1 MKKLSLLFFMVCFG
15 ISLSA
20 QRTITG
26 TVTDNAGEA
35 LIGVNITAAGTTAGT
50 ISDIDGTYSLSVPEG
65 SNTLVFSY
73 TGYTTKEMTIGSS
86 SVVDLVLSEGVE
98 LGEIVVTGLGI
109 KREKKALGYGVSTLG
124 EDAITAR
131 QETDVARIL
140 RGKATG
146 VDITQTSGMAGTGT
160 NVIIRGYSSITGT
173 NQPLFVV
180 DGVPFN
186 TDTNATNN
194 GQGGNATASS
204 RFLDLDPN
212 NIAEISILK
221 GLSATVLYGEAGRNG
236 VVLVTTKN
244 GDSGGDSEKGFEV
257 SVTQSLSQ
265 TEVANIPD
273 YQDTYGNG
281 FGGNFGW
288 FFSNWGPAF
297 DVRGTNGIS
306 NEGTID
312 HPYDQPQYNEIFPEF
327 VDARYEYRPYES
339 VENFYDKGLTSNTSI
354 NIEKNLGAGN
364 SVSATYSYLTDNG
377 FTPKLDDV
385 VNSHD
390 GAGGSSNFLNKHNF
404 GLGAK
409 AALANGLNLRATF
422 NYTDSERRTPPTGSG
437 FGGDG
442 NGLFS
447 ALVFTPRSI
456 DLNNLPY
463 QSPVDGSNVYY
474 RRGSPIQNPFWT
486 LNNVNDTEVVKRF
499 FSTLELT
506 YNILED
512 SPLNLTAMYRVG
524 LDQYTQNSRREYN
537 RGGPRDFF
545 NGGGQLSTFERIN
558 QITDQV
564 FNIMYDFSVNDDIS
578 IDGLVGTNLKSE
590 KAKRFFGNSFNQF
603 VYGLFTHNNFI
614 EHDNFSFN
622 VDENTLGVY
631 GTATLGYKNF
641 FYLNLQGRNDW
652 TSTLEAGNNTI
663 FYPSASVS
671 FIPTEAI
678 EGLKNN
684 STINY
689 LKLRVGY
696 GTSAGYP
703 NPYQTRNTLS
713 TNTNEFV
720 SAGGAT
726 LNTNSVSNRLGNQD
740 LKPELHT
747 ELEGGIEARF
757 LNNRIGIDLSVY
769 NKKSTD
775 LIIDLDLDPATGFT
789 NTTVNA
795 AEITND
801 GIELGV
807 NLVPVRSGKFQW
819 DLNLN
824 YTKNKSIVDRISDGV
839 DQVLISNTTDL
850 GVASGA
856 VLGGGLGNYAIP
868 GEQYGVIQGT
878 SFVRGQNG
886 GLLVNSVG
894 GYIESAD
901 IGIIG
906 NPNPNYTANWINNIS
921 FGGLSFGFQ
930 WSYQDGGDIYSQ
942 TIAALLAR
950 GNTVDTDVN
959 RFIPIIL
966 PGELD
971 DGTPNNIQTYMGNTF
986 FDGYFGANEGA
997 VYDGTTIRLREVSL
1011 AYTLPNNIVEST
1023 PFGRIGIT
1031 FAGEN
1036 LWFNSV
1042 NTPPGV
1048 NFDPEVLS
1056 LGVGNAR
1063 GFDLR
1068 TGPTARKYG
1077 VTLNATF

>member
-1 MKKLSLLFFMVCFG
+1 MKKLSLLLFMACFAFG
-15 ISLSA
+15 LSA
-20 QRTITG
+20 QRTISG
-26 TVTDNAGEA
+26 TVIDNAGEA
-35 LIGVNITAAGTTAGT
+35 LIGVNITAAGTSVGT
-50 ISDIDGTYSLSVPEG
+50 ISDIDGSYTLSVPEG
-65 SNTLVFSY
+65 STSLIYSY
-73 TGYTTKEMTIGSS
+73 TGYTSQEVPLGAS
-86 SVVDLVLSEGVE
+86 SVLDITLSEGLE
-98 LGEIVVTGLGI
+98 LEEIVVTGLGI

-124 EDAITAR
+124 EDAISAR

-244 GDSGGDSEKGFEV
+244 GNVGAETDKGFEV
-257 SVTQSLSQ
+257 TVTQSISQ

-273 YQDTYGNG
+273 YQNTYGNG

-297 DVRGTNGIS
+297 DVRGSNGIS
-306 NEGTID
+306 AEGTIA
-312 HPYDQPQYNEIFPEF
+312 HPYDQPQYNEVFPEF
-327 VDARYEYRPYES
+327 IGANYEYKPYQT
-339 VENFYDKGLTSNTSI
+339 VENFFSKGLTSNTSFA
-354 NIEKNLGAGN
+354 IENSFGN
-364 SVSATYSYLTDNG
+364 GNAVSATYSYLTDEG
-377 FTPKLDDV
+377 FTPRLDKV
-385 VNSHD
+385 ANSFD
-390 GAGGSSNFLNKHNF
+390 GLGGSSNYLNKHNF
-404 GLGAK
+404 GLGATTK
-409 AALANGLNLRATF
+409 LNMGLNIRATF

-442 NGLFS
+442 NGLFA

-456 DLNNLPY
+456 DLNNIPY
-463 QSPVDGSNVYY
+463 QNPLNGSNVYY
-474 RRGSPIQNPFWT
+474 RRGSPIQNPYWT
-486 LNNVNDTEVVKRF
+486 LNNVNDTEVVRRF
-499 FSTLELT
+499 FSTMELS
-506 YNILED
+506 YDLLPD
-512 SPLNLTAMYRVG
+512 SDFGLRAMYRVG
-524 LDQYTQNSRREYN
+524 VDQYTQNSRREYN
-537 RGGPRDFF
+537 RGGPRQPD
-545 NGGGQLSTFERIN
+545 GQLSTFERLN

-564 FNIMYDFSVNDDIS
+564 LNVMYDYS
-578 IDGLVGTNLKSE
+578 INEDLSLDGLVGVNLKTE
-590 KAKRFFGNSFNQF
+590 KAKFFYGNSFNQF
-603 VYGLFTHNNFI
+603 VYGLFTHQNFVEHNNFSNI
-614 EHDNFSFN
+614 R
-622 VDENTLGVY
+622 DENTLGAY
-631 GTATLGYKNF
+631 ATATLGYKNF

-678 EGLKNN
+678 EGLRNN
-684 STINY
+684 SAINY
-689 LKLRVGY
+689 LKLRLGY

-703 NPYQTRNTLS
+703 NPYQTRNTLNTA
-713 TNTNEFV
+713 TNQFV

-726 LNTNSVSNRLGNQD
+726 LNTNSVSNVLGNPD
-740 LKPELHT
+740 LLPEIHK
-747 ELEGGIEARF
+747 ELEGGVEARF
-757 LNNRIGIDLSVY
+757 LNNRVGIDLSVY
-769 NKKSTD
+769 NKVSSD
-775 LIIDLDLDPATGFT
+775 LIINLDLDPATGFT

-795 AEITND
+795 AQITND
-801 GIELGV
+801 GIELGL
-807 NLVPVRSGKFQW
+807 NLVPIRSNNFQW
-819 DLNLN
+819 DVNLN
-824 YTKNKSIVDRISDGV
+824 YTKNRSIVDKISEGV
-839 DQVLISNTTDL
+839 DQILIGNTTAL
-850 GVASGA
+850 GVQSGSI
-856 VLGGGLGNYAIP
+856 LGNGLGNYAIP
-868 GEQYGVIQGT
+868 GEQYGVIQGS

-894 GYIESAD
+894 GYIESPD

-906 NPNPNYTANWINNIS
+906 NPNPNFTANWINNIS

-930 WSYQDGGDIYSQ
+930 FSYQDGGDIYSQ

-986 FDGYFGANEGA
+986 FDGYFGANEGSLF
-997 VYDGTTIRLREVSL
+997 DGTTIRVREVSL
-1011 AYTLPNNIVEST
+1011 AYTLPKSIVDST
-1023 PFGRIGIT
+1023 PFGRVGIT
-1031 FAGEN
+1031 LAGEN
-1036 LWFNSV
+1036 VWHNSV
-1042 NTPPGV
+1042 NTPAGV

-1056 LGVGNAR
+1056 TGVGNAR